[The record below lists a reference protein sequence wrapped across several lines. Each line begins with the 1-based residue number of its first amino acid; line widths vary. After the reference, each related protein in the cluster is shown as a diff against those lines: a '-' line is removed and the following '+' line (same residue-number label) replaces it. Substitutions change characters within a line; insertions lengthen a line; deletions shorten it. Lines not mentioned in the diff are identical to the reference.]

1 MLASF
6 GYAVVV
12 LFIVLIMT
20 KRLSAIVALI
30 LIPLAAGLLVGKG
43 DVLGD
48 AVLDGIRSL
57 APTAALL
64 TFAIL
69 FFSVMIDVG
78 LFDPLVRLALKVSGA
93 DPVKI
98 AVATAVLTL
107 LVSLDGDG
115 SSTYLIV
122 CAAFLPLYD
131 RLGMSRLVLATI
143 ALLAVACTN
152 LTPWGGPVSRA
163 SSALKVEP
171 AEIFL
176 PMIPVM
182 IAGALATV
190 IVAGV
195 LGLRE
200 RRRLTWA
207 GVSFAEVMAGDG
219 VTPSSGS
226 VGASGSAGAGD
237 SAEPVEPEGADGAAD
252 PLAAWHRRVYW
263 VNAALTLGLM
273 ACLVLEVWPLAL
285 LFATGFALAML
296 VNFPQV
302 AEQGRRINSY
312 SSSVI
317 PIISLILA
325 AGVFVGVLEGTG
337 MVDAMGAALVGVIPD
352 GLGTFYGPLVAVTAL
367 PLTFALSN
375 EAYYFGVLPL
385 LAEGGAAH
393 GLSAAEVA
401 RAALTGAP
409 VHALSPLVASLYLLS
424 GRLQLNLG
432 DLQRKALPWAL
443 AVSVVMIAATLLT
456 GAVPVGR

>member
-1 MLASF
+1 MLAAF

-12 LFIVLIMT
+12 MFILLIMT
-20 KRLSAIVALI
+20 KRLSAMVALI
-30 LIPLAAGLLVGKG
+30 LIPLAAGLLLGQVGA
-43 DVLGD
+43 LGD

-69 FFSVMIDVG
+69 FFSVMIDVR
-78 LFDPLVRLALKVSGA
+78 LFDPIVRFALKVSGS
-93 DPVKI
+93 DPVKV

-131 RLGMSRLVLATI
+131 RLGMSRLVLATV
-143 ALLAVACTN
+143 ALLGVACTN

-163 SSALKVEP
+163 SSALGVDP
-171 AEIFL
+171 ADIFL
-176 PMIPVM
+176 PMIPTM

-190 IVAGV
+190 AFAYVM
-195 LGLRE
+195 GLRE
-200 RRRLTWA
+200 RRSLVRAGLSLEEVRVGA
-207 GVSFAEVMAGDG
+207 GVGPSGGGAGA
-219 VTPSSGS
+219 TPSGS
-226 VGASGSAGAGD
+226 SAD
-237 SAEPVEPEGADGAAD
+237 EVEGADERAED
-252 PLAAWHRRVYW
+252 PLAPWHRRVYW
-263 VNAALTLGLM
+263 INAALTLGLM
-273 ACLVLEVWPLAL
+273 VCLVLEVWPLPL
-285 LFATGFALAML
+285 LFATGFAIAMM
-296 VNFPQV
+296 VNFPRV
-302 AEQGRRINSY
+302 AEQGKRIASY

-317 PIISLILA
+317 PIIGLILA

-337 MVDAMGAALVGVIPD
+337 MIDAMGKALVGVIPD
-352 GLGTFYGPLVAVTAL
+352 SLGAVYGPMVAITAL
-367 PLTFALSN
+367 PLTFVLSN

-393 GLSAAEVA
+393 GLSAAEVS

-432 DLQRKALPWAL
+432 DLQRKALPWAF
-443 AVSVVMIAATLLT
+443 AVSLVMIAATLLT